1 MTKALM
7 KLQCYLYVKCFFMKF
22 IFTKFIK
29 FIIMYIFMQFL
40 IFMFIFM
47 KFIFRA
53 FQKAPRK
60 APPKGV
66 IFDINKSRV
75 TVTGLYVYIQYVA
88 LNTTIKTDL
97 GY

>member
-1 MTKALM
+1 
-7 KLQCYLYVKCFFMKF
+7 MKF
-22 IFTKFIK
+22 IFIKFIK
-29 FIIMYIFMQFL
+29 FIIMFIFMQFL
-40 IFMFIFM
+40 IMFIFM

-66 IFDINKSRV
+66 IFDINRSRV

>member
-22 IFTKFIK
+22 IF
-29 FIIMYIFMQFL
+29 
-40 IFMFIFM
+40 M

-60 APPKGV
+60 APPIGV